1 MSICGI
7 AGWTAVPFDARRG
20 TVCCRRLDGD
30 MLTCRALVPIQTRSD
45 SSFAFSHSRYHRP
58 TLLVNP
64 RSSASA
70 ADKVYQMSGGLR
82 LQAATHRVLTSGKHL
97 FELEHSL

>member
-1 MSICGI
+1 MY
-7 AGWTAVPFDARRG
+7 
-20 TVCCRRLDGD
+20 
-30 MLTCRALVPIQTRSD
+30 RALVPIQTRSD

-70 ADKVYQMSGGLR
+70 ADKVDQMSGELC
-82 LQAATHRVLTSGKHL
+82 LPASAHLIFTSSEHI
-97 FELEHSL
+97 FELEPSMLPLLTLTFSPPRRI